1 MSTAPQTPQQPVD
14 PAAPVPLPA
23 PPAPAPASAPAPDPA
38 PAPAAA
44 MLPPRAVEA
53 ALAGLAIV
61 LGGMASLFAG
71 FVVMVRPGAAGPINT
86 AIGVGGFML
95 TAAALVIACRKR
107 P

>member
-23 PPAPAPASAPAPDPA
+23 PPVLAPASAPAP
-38 PAPAAA
+38 APAAA
-44 MLPPRAVEA
+44 VLPHWVKA
-53 ALAGLAIV
+53 ALAGLAIA